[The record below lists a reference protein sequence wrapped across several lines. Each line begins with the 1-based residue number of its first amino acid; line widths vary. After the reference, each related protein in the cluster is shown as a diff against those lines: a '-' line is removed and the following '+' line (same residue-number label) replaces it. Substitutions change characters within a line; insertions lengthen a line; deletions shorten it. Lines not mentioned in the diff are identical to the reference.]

1 MTADGKSWLKALPF
15 KIFVLAAAYFI
26 VGIQTASSIRCM
38 TTRLPQASSCF
49 GSITP
54 RSNPMSVHC

>member
-26 VGIQTASSIRCM
+26 VGIQTASFI
-38 TTRLPQASSCF
+38 AA
-49 GSITP
+49 
-54 RSNPMSVHC
+54 